1 MNYFNLR
8 HLDAFVTAIDSGS
21 MAKAAAKLHMGQPAL
36 SQAIA
41 NLERLSGVKLLT
53 RTTRSLLPTPA
64 GEAFYKGAQRV
75 LEHNARLVRDT
86 HMWSSAQRGSVCVLS
101 IPSIAQL
108 LLPSVVKSFASAHQ
122 DVQIEVHDHSVP
134 QLLAM
139 LESGQGDFALVARN
153 REHERLKSIA
163 LLKDTLRWFGSASH
177 PLASRDKVGLRSL
190 RGEQFIV
197 MRRGAIRDLI
207 DPVLRAIGPHL
218 PLIEVD
224 QQSTLVGMVS
234 AGLGVSLLPSLSCQA
249 SGNARTTHKALA
261 FGDHHRMIDVT
272 RNPEHDLMPS
282 AIAFFQSLI
291 THLQAIAQH
300 LGDGVQLQPLSAL
313 ETARFL
319 NDAAAQTP

>member
-8 HLDAFVTAIDSGS
+8 HLDAFVTAVDSGS

-41 NLERLSGVKLLT
+41 NLERLSGVKLLS

-75 LEHNARLVRDT
+75 LESNARLLKDLQ
-86 HMWSSAQRGSVCVLS
+86 MWSSAQRGSVCVLS

-108 LLPSVVKSFASAHQ
+108 LLPGIVKAFAAVHPA
-122 DVQIEVHDHSVP
+122 VQIEVHDHSVP
-134 QLLAM
+134 QLLTM
-139 LESGQGDFALVARN
+139 LESGQGDFALVARGP
-153 REHERLKSIA
+153 EHEQLKRFA
-163 LLKDTLRWFGSASH
+163 LLKDPLRWLGSALH
-177 PLASRDKVGLRSL
+177 PLAQRDKVGLRSL
-190 RGEQFIV
+190 RSEQFIV

-207 DPVLRAIGPHL
+207 DPVLRAIHPAL

-224 QQSTLVGMVS
+224 QQSTLVGMVA

-249 SGNARTTHKALA
+249 SGDARTVHKALA

-272 RNPEHDLMPS
+272 RNRQRDLMPS
-282 AIAFFQSLI
+282 AIAFFQLL
-291 THLQAIAQH
+291 TAHLQAHAEE
-300 LGDGVQLQPLSAL
+300 LGDGVQLQAFT
-313 ETARFL
+313 ERQAAEFL
-319 NDAAAQTP
+319 QSP